1 MNDNG
6 LMNLLGLTYGQL
18 AALFRQRYGKGPFHA
33 AALYRAFFQAPEPD
47 LGNLDAF
54 AASPRLRERVCGDLE
69 TALPR
74 VVDRIAAEG
83 VVKLVFGLGDGLRV
97 ETVVIPMANHT
108 TVCISSQVGCAMGC
122 RFCRT
127 GRMGLRRNLTAAE
140 IVAQV
145 YTVKVLMGAPVRNV
159 VFMGMGEPLDNFD
172 NVVQAIDVISDQRG
186 LDIALRH
193 ITLSTVGLPGGI
205 RRLAALGW
213 PQLKL
218 AVSLNAP
225 DDGLRDRLMPV
236 NRRHPLESVK
246 QSLRRYPLAKG
257 NSIFMEY
264 VLIRGVNDDPRFA
277 VDLAAFFQGL
287 DIKLNLIAFNPSEG
301 SPFEA
306 PYEEDLE
313 RFHRALIDQRIFV
326 RRRSSKGAGILAA
339 CGQLGA
345 CPGNQSR
352 TAVASSPSALAI

>member
-1 MNDNG
+1 
-6 LMNLLGLTYGQL
+6 MNLLGLTYAQL
-18 AALFRQRYGKGPFHA
+18 ETLFRQRYGKGPFHA
-33 AALYRAFFQAPEPD
+33 AALYKAFFQPSEPNSMD
-47 LGNLDAF
+47 LAAF
-54 AASPRLRERVCGDLE
+54 ADAPGLWRQVSKDLD
-69 TALPR
+69 TSLPC
-74 VVDRIAAEG
+74 VVDQIAADG
-83 VVKLVFGLGDGLRV
+83 VVKLVFGLADGLRV

-127 GRMGLRRNLTAAE
+127 GQMGWRRNLTAAE

-145 YTVKVLMGAPVRNV
+145 YTVKVQMRAAVRNV

-193 ITLSTVGLPGGI
+193 ITVSTVGLPRGI

-225 DDGLRDRLMPV
+225 NDDLRNRLMPI
-236 NRRHPLESVK
+236 N
-246 QSLRRYPLAKG
+246 RRYPLERLKEALCFYPLGRG
-257 NSIFMEY
+257 NAIFMEY
-264 VLIRGVNDDPRFA
+264 VLIKGVNDNPRYA
-277 VDLAAFFQGL
+277 AELAAFFQDL
-287 DIKLNLIAFNPSEG
+287 DVKLNLIACNPSHG

-306 PYEEDLE
+306 PAEEVLE
-313 RFHRALIDQRIFV
+313 RFHQALIDQRIFV

-339 CGQLGA
+339 CGQLGG
-345 CPGNQSR
+345 P
-352 TAVASSPSALAI
+352 